1 VLGAVRLPRGDY
13 LGAEEGEGR
22 EIEGREQEEKLPAAE
37 ERQDR
42 HGCCNDQ
49 PYARLG
55 GVAHRPPGPE
65 RHGVG
70 QPGGEVGGERG

>member
-1 VLGAVRLPRGDY
+1 MPRDDY
-13 LGAEEGEGR
+13 LGAEEGEGH

-37 ERQDR
+37 ERQNR
-42 HGCCNDQ
+42 HGCRNDQ

-55 GVAHRPPGPE
+55 GVAHRPPGLRPG

-70 QPGGEVGGERG
+70 QPGGEVGRERG